1 MAFTLLILQSLYETW
16 LFFVLINPVGLLF
29 KDWLAMEADMIP
41 KFSSKDEEIDFWK
54 ALSLKYKTRYVII
67 LFTFF

>member
-1 MAFTLLILQSLYETW
+1 
-16 LFFVLINPVGLLF
+16 
-29 KDWLAMEADMIP
+29 MEAEMIP

-67 LFTFF
+67 LFAYFF

>member
-1 MAFTLLILQSLYETW
+1 
-16 LFFVLINPVGLLF
+16 
-29 KDWLAMEADMIP
+29 MEADMIP

-67 LFTFF
+67 LFTYFFKLV